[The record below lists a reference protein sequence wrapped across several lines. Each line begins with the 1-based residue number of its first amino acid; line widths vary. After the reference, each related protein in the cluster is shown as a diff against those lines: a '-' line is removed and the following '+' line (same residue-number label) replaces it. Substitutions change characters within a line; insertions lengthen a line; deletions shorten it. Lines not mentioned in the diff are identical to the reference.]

1 MAASSSDS
9 EWVDVDLLRPSASV
23 LVVGLKRRKD
33 LNGLSGNIMPGRKNE
48 RYPVCVKLPPKDVEQ
63 EDGSVESKDN
73 FAHVLI
79 KAKNLQPVEGT
90 AEAATRLERLAAGV
104 YDDADEPLEAAWER
118 MQRSVKAGRAERL
131 PVAFEGRVGDGVP
144 EPAGPPDGYKAAS

>member
-90 AEAATRLERLAAGV
+90 AEAA
-104 YDDADEPLEAAWER
+104 WER